1 MRRTEL
7 KRRTPLVSR
16 SALRRSAL
24 PARAQ
29 AKKAIGLGQAVA
41 RLVGTHLQHK
51 PKGPSVFRSEQHRK
65 NVASLACVN
74 CGRSSLRDGLY
85 KSQAAH
91 LNGVE
96 FGKGMGVKVS
106 DALLIPLCPDVF
118 LRRGCHSLLDQG
130 GVIDKA
136 TAVACQIDWLHKT
149 RDELK
154 RQNKWPQEA
163 EDDMVRIVGA
173 YLRRS
178 ML

>member
-1 MRRTEL
+1 MKRTEL

-16 SALRRSAL
+16 SVLKRS
-24 PARAQ
+24 PFPVRAQ
-29 AKKAIGLGQAVA
+29 AKRAVGLGQAVA

-51 PKGPSVFRSEQHRK
+51 PKVPSVFRSEQHRRH
-65 NVASLACVN
+65 VAALACVN
-74 CGRSSLRDGLY
+74 CGIEKR
-85 KSQAAH
+85 SQAAH

-96 FGKGMGVKVS
+96 FGKGMGIKVS
-106 DALLIPLCPDVF
+106 DALLIPLCADSF

-136 TAVACQIDWLHKT
+136 TAVAHQIDWLHKT

-154 RQNKWPQEA
+154 RQNKWAQEA